1 MLTIEPIAR
10 LTTQLSRLPGIGQKT
25 AQRLAYH
32 ILDMPVSQAQELASA
47 IVAAREK
54 VKDCPLCGTY
64 TGRYAL
70 PHLQRTTH
78 GTAACSALSA
88 DAKDVLAMERT
99 GSSAASTMFV
109 HGVLS
114 PVDGIG
120 PNDIRINELIERVK
134 LGGVK
139 EVILATNPDVE
150 GEATASYIARL
161 LKPMGVACTRIAHG
175 IPIGGNLEYTDE
187 VTLAK
192 AMEAAATIEIY
203 LNKQRRK
210 AAFFSMSGSS
220 GSSTPYP
227 AKGFSFGNHC

>member
-1 MLTIEPIAR
+1 MLTIEPIVR

-32 ILDMPVSQAQELASA
+32 ILDMPVPQAQELAAA

-54 VKDCPLCGTY
+54 VVDCPICGTY
-64 TGRYAL
+64 TDVTPCGICSD
-70 PHLQRTTH
+70 
-78 GTAACSALSA
+78 TARDGSVLCVVC
-88 DAKDVLAMERT
+88 DAKDVIAMERT
-99 GSSAASTMFV
+99 REFHGRYHV
-109 HGVLS
+109 LHGVLS

-120 PNDIRINELIERVK
+120 PNDIRISELVERIK
-134 LGGVK
+134 AGGVK

-161 LKPMGVACTRIAHG
+161 LRPMGVACSRIAHG

-192 AMEAAATIEIY
+192 AMEG
-203 LNKQRRK
+203 RR
-210 AAFFSMSGSS
+210 
-220 GSSTPYP
+220 PI
-227 AKGFSFGNHC
+227 